1 MSVSRAA
8 ESQYIGSYLT
18 GLVGD
23 LEVVEERMPRSDGA
37 LVDGGTAVGPVSS
50 LLEQPMPVLPNNV
63 SGDT

>member
-1 MSVSRAA
+1 
-8 ESQYIGSYLT
+8 
-18 GLVGD
+18 
-23 LEVVEERMPRSDGA
+23 MPRSDGA